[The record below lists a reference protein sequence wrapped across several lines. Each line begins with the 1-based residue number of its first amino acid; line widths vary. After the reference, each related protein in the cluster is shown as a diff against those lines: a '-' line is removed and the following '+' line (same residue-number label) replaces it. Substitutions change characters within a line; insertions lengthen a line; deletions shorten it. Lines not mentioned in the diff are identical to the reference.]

1 MNNLLEKFEKKQ
13 IENLTSKKRI
23 PAFRPGDTIKVT
35 LKITEGDKSRLQS
48 FEGMCIARKN
58 NSVNSKFT
66 LRKISHGEG
75 VERVFPLFSANIDK
89 IEVIRK
95 GNVKRAKLY
104 YLRDRTGK
112 SARIADRDRGDEVD
126 QYAMTKEEVISEDS
140 SKETSIEATQTE
152 SIEQSAEPKA
162 EEEQIKKEAS
172 EITIKL
178 IRNPD
183 ILASKAARPSPPFI
197 VGFAAETEGTINNAR
212 NKLERKK
219 VDLMIANHIE
229 GKDKPFGSDRNALV
243 LIDQNTE
250 FDLGQDTKIN
260 LARIL
265 VTEIAKRF
273 HAKNS
278 TEST

>member
-1 MNNLLEKFEKKQ
+1 MNNLLKKFEKKQ

-126 QYAMTKEEVISEDS
+126 QYAMTEEEVISEDS
-140 SKETSIEATQTE
+140 SKETSIEAKQTE
-152 SIEQSAEPKA
+152 SIEQSTEPKA

-172 EITIKL
+172 E
-178 IRNPD
+178 NPVNEEKKED
-183 ILASKAARPSPPFI
+183 AQKESVKSEAPAE
-197 VGFAAETEGTINNAR
+197 ETE
-212 NKLERKK
+212 KK
-219 VDLMIANHIE
+219 TDE
-229 GKDKPFGSDRNALV
+229 QSK
-243 LIDQNTE
+243 
-250 FDLGQDTKIN
+250 
-260 LARIL
+260 
-265 VTEIAKRF
+265 
-273 HAKNS
+273 
-278 TEST
+278 

>member
-112 SARIADRDRGDEVD
+112 SARIADRDRGDEID
-126 QYAMTKEEVISEDS
+126 QYAMTAEEPISEES
-140 SKETSIEATQTE
+140 SKEALIEANQTE
-152 SIEQSAEPKA
+152 SIDQSAEPKV
-162 EEEQIKKEAS
+162 EEEQIKKEATEQPVNEEKKEDAQKESVKS
-172 EITIKL
+172 EAPAEEAEKKT
-178 IRNPD
+178 D
-183 ILASKAARPSPPFI
+183 EQSK
-197 VGFAAETEGTINNAR
+197 
-212 NKLERKK
+212 
-219 VDLMIANHIE
+219 
-229 GKDKPFGSDRNALV
+229 
-243 LIDQNTE
+243 
-250 FDLGQDTKIN
+250 
-260 LARIL
+260 
-265 VTEIAKRF
+265 
-273 HAKNS
+273 
-278 TEST
+278 